1 MAQAKTVA
9 TQWLS
14 LTDDNLVGVRQ
25 AAELLNASQ
34 FSVRRWLSQGRLR
47 GCRVAGRIKMRQ
59 SEVLRF
65 IKSYEVNDAQDVS
78 VLRV

>member
-1 MAQAKTVA
+1 MVQTIA

-14 LTDDNLVGVRQ
+14 LAEDNLVGVRQ
-25 AAELLNASQ
+25 AAEMLNASQ

-47 GCRVAGRIKMRQ
+47 GCRVAGRIKMRR

-65 IKSYEVNDAQDVS
+65 IRSYEDAQNVP
-78 VLRV
+78 VL